1 MRKVHLY
8 WLATTKPSHNGDCP
22 EGPEK
27 HIVTP
32 MAGI

>member
-8 WLATTKPSHNGDCP
+8 WLDTTKPSYNDDCP

-27 HIVTP
+27 QIVLP
-32 MAGI
+32 ILGS